1 MTLLI
6 CGSNELGE
14 KNYEHISNDGAW
26 CKCNNVLNLYLQNK
40 LFTWFSFTVLS
51 LGLLQPAEHTCE
63 RIFFLVHCA
72 DVSKMT

>member
-26 CKCNNVLNLYLQNK
+26 CKCGNVLNLYLQNK
-40 LFTWFSFTVLS
+40 LFTWFSFTVFIS
-51 LGLLQPAEHTCE
+51 RFTAACRTTHVSAS
-63 RIFFLVHCA
+63 FFLFIVQ
-72 DVSKMT
+72 M